1 MFSKFYIDSDKN
13 NYSNTNKYEI
23 NWNLIEKKWTEYWN
37 QNKINN
43 SDIDYSKQK
52 FFITVAYPYP
62 NSPQHIGH
70 GRTYT
75 LADVHARYYKM
86 KGFNVLFPMGFH
98 YTGTPILG
106 MSKRVQSKDKEIIDN
121 FKNIFLIDQE
131 IIDSFVEPLNIAKY
145 FHNEIKSGMIEMGYS
160 IDWRR
165 EFTTIDPIYKKFISW
180 QFKTLKKLGVVEQ
193 GSHPV
198 GWCPNDENPVSQHD
212 TLGDIEPS
220 FTEYYFIK
228 FKLESTGDEEG
239 EEMFLPTGTL
249 RPETLFG
256 TTNLWINDKETYVKV
271 LVNNNEKWIV
281 SKPAVKKLEFQNY
294 DLKTIS
300 EINGSNFIGRF
311 VKNPIN
317 DSLIPILPASF
328 VTMDNG
334 SGIVMSVP
342 AHAPFDMQALI
353 DIKKSNEYSFKNIN
367 LDELEPI
374 TIINYNFEELKSELT
389 KANKKND
396 KETQTHSLNQ
406 GRDNRSR

>member
-1 MFSKFYIDSDKN
+1 
-13 NYSNTNKYEI
+13 
-23 NWNLIEKKWTEYWN
+23 
-37 QNKINN
+37 
-43 SDIDYSKQK
+43 
-52 FFITVAYPYP
+52 
-62 NSPQHIGH
+62 
-70 GRTYT
+70 
-75 LADVHARYYKM
+75 
-86 KGFNVLFPMGFH
+86 
-98 YTGTPILG
+98 
-106 MSKRVQSKDKEIIDN
+106 
-121 FKNIFLIDQE
+121 
-131 IIDSFVEPLNIAKY
+131 
-145 FHNEIKSGMIEMGYS
+145 MGYS

-239 EEMFLPTGTL
+239 EEVFLPTGTL

-256 TTNLWINDKETYVKV
+256 TTNLWLNDKETYVKI

-281 SKPAVKKLEFQNY
+281 SKPAVKKLELQNY

-300 EINGSNFIGRF
+300 EINGSSFIGRF

-353 DIKKSNEYSFKNIN
+353 DIKKSKEYLFKNIN

-396 KETQTHSLNQ
+396 KETQMHSLYHK
-406 GRDNRSR
+406 DEATD